1 MSCSTKLL
9 PLLLLLCVSTSH
21 AKIDSLVMGPQY
33 ANQVWYSLSSGVHST
48 SLQNNWDIAFE
59 VTSTSGTTASIIV
72 NEGKGAKV
80 YVVPDATI
88 EDWATIDTT
97 GLSTWTPLHNSVT
110 NLSDGALNQARDKSN
125 EFDFGWGAYNL
136 VSHQILGT
144 NVFVYQN
151 ADVTFKLRVDGL
163 VGGAYQFTYSHLD
176 GSNEH
181 SGVITKASYANK
193 LFAYWSFDK
202 HATVDREPALAEWD
216 ITMLKYVDMIPAGP
230 GTVMAYPVTGI
241 LTSPQVKVA
250 KVVSAAPATEPAPA
264 NDVFLS
270 DANVIGW
277 DWKSFANGAFTVADS
292 TVYFV
297 LSSNNLYR
305 LVFTGFSGGS
315 SGVTTFNVDAVQT
328 SSVSNSPSTYT
339 RLAVYPNVVTN
350 GASVDIASAV
360 EGTCTLHVVDALGH
374 VVHSRL
380 VESGL
385 SAMSLTTAGLAS
397 GTYSVILQSD
407 RTITTARIVVL

>member
-1 MSCSTKLL
+1 MSYATKLL
-9 PLLLLLCVSTSH
+9 PLLLLLCVSTLH

-33 ANQVWYSLSSGVHST
+33 ANQVWYSLSSGVHTT
-48 SLQNNWDIAFE
+48 SLQSNWDIAFE
-59 VTSTSGTTASIIV
+59 VTSTSGTTASVIV

-88 EDWATIDTT
+88 EDWETIDTT

-110 NLSDGALNQARDKSN
+110 TLSDGALNQARDANN
-125 EFDFGWGAYNL
+125 EFDFGWGAYSL

-151 ADVTFKLRVDGL
+151 AEVTFKLRVDGL
-163 VGGAYQFTYSHLD
+163 IGGAYQFTYSHLD

-181 SGVITKASYANK
+181 SGEIAKASYANK
-193 LFAYWSFDK
+193 LFAYWSFDN
-202 HATVDREPALAEWD
+202 HAAVDREPALTDWD
-216 ITMLKYVDMIPAGP
+216 FTMLKYVDMIPAGP

-241 LTSPQVKVA
+241 LTSPLAKAA
-250 KVVSAAPATEPAPA
+250 KVITATPSTEPAPA
-264 NDVFLS
+264 SELLLP
-270 DANVIGW
+270 DANTIGW
-277 DWKSFANGAFTVADS
+277 DWKSFANGTFAVADS

-305 LVFTGFSGGS
+305 LVFTSFSGGS
-315 SGVTTFNVDAVQT
+315 SGVTTFSVDAVQP
-328 SSVSNSPSTYT
+328 SSVSSNSSSSA

-360 EGTCTLHVVDALGH
+360 EGACTLLVVDALGH
-374 VVHSRL
+374 VVHTRL

-385 SAMSLTTAGLAS
+385 SAMSLTTTGLAS

-407 RTITTARIVVL
+407 RTITTARLVVL